1 MYPSVH
7 NVNSAPKTLE
17 AEATDARLR
26 RHKEDQD
33 VLNRKKKDQDGHS
46 DQHNPDN
53 DGNVFSI
60 NALILFLEDFLETR
74 LSSRLNQYEQPERVS
89 VISPWVNKDI
99 SNGNEQSGGVLPNR
113 AARAYAHGANTIKRM
128 VRPTSYTESPEDSP
142 NENQVHD
149 VYHLLRDLRDLRDSG
164 KKQLRLDGGE
174 TFLEGISKAVQIA
187 KMDVA

>member
-33 VLNRKKKDQDGHS
+33 ILNQKKRDQNEDRDKQNAES
-46 DQHNPDN
+46 DA
-53 DGNVFSI
+53 NVFSI
-60 NALILFLEDFLETR
+60 NALILFLEDFLEAR

-89 VISPWVNKDI
+89 VISPWVNKNI
-99 SNGNEQSGGVLPNR
+99 SNSNDQHPGVLPNR
-113 AARAYAHGANTIKRM
+113 AARAYAHGANTIKRL
-128 VRPTSYTESPEDSP
+128 VRPTSYTESPEDLPS
-142 NENQVHD
+142 EKQVHD
-149 VYHLLRDLRDLRDSG
+149 VYHLLRDLRDLRDTG

-187 KMDVA
+187 KLDVA

>member
-26 RHKEDQD
+26 KHKEDQD
-33 VLNRKKKDQDGHS
+33 ILNQNKRDQDENHDKRNAQS
-46 DQHNPDN
+46 DE
-53 DGNVFSI
+53 NVFSI
-60 NALILFLEDFLETR
+60 SALILFLEDFLEAR

-89 VISPWVNKDI
+89 VISPWVSKDI
-99 SNGNEQSGGVLPNR
+99 SNSNEQRPGILPNR
-113 AARAYAHGANTIKRM
+113 AARAYAHGANTIKRL
-128 VRPTSYTESPEDSP
+128 VGNVSNTP
-142 NENQVHD
+142 NEDLPNEKQVQD
-149 VYHLLRDLRDLRDSG
+149 VYHLLRDLRDLRDTG

-187 KMDVA
+187 KLDVA